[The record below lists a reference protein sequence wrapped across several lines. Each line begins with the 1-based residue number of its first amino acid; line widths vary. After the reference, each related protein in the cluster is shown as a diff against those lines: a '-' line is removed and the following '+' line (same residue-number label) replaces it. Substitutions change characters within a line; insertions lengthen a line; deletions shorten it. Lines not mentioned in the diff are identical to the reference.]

1 MVKKYNHFNRKKTQ
15 DSTEESISKTSQKKL
30 AHSLQDL
37 AKELSE
43 LPKSK
48 LSKIH
53 LPVALTD
60 AITES
65 KRITSHIARKRHF
78 QYMGKQLLK
87 TDYQAIITEM
97 EQFQQLDAAFHV
109 RDMIINNWI
118 TQLMTGQQDLIN
130 SLYAQYDHSEIQPV
144 KQLIRKCI
152 RKPDDSTSR
161 KKLFQAL
168 RKLDQIKLLQNP

>member
-1 MVKKYNHFNRKKTQ
+1 MVKKYNHFNRNKTQ
-15 DSTEESISKTSQKKL
+15 DSTEEVISKTSQKKL

-37 AKELSE
+37 AKELSK

-48 LSKIH
+48 LAKIN
-53 LPVALTD
+53 LPLVLSD

-65 KRITSHIARKRHF
+65 KKITSHIARKRHF

-87 TDYQAIITEM
+87 TDYQTIIAEM
-97 EQFQQLDAAFHV
+97 DQFQQLDAAFHV

-118 TQLMTGQQDLIN
+118 TQLIAGNQNLID
-130 SLYAQYDHSEIQPV
+130 SLYTQYDHNEIQPV

-152 RKPDDSTSR
+152 KKPDDSASR